1 MRPIPVVLMVALV
14 VTGCAAQ
21 AARDPEPI
29 PRAPAAAASSVPS
42 SANLAGL
49 DGSEWRFV
57 ELDGQPVPAGVN
69 ATLRLHGGRAAGK
82 AGCNAYGARYQI
94 AADGGAKFEQT
105 LSTRMACLQPAG
117 VMHVEQ
123 GVFNAFRNTAKVA
136 IVNGDLVMLDAAGKP
151 LAKLAPTASPE

>member
-1 MRPIPVVLMVALV
+1 MRPIPVMLMAALV

-21 AARDPEPI
+21 ATRDP
-29 PRAPAAAASSVPS
+29 APAEATSAAATSSTPS
-42 SANLAGL
+42 SANLASL

-69 ATLRLHGGRAAGK
+69 ATLRLRNGRAAGK

-105 LSTRMACLQPAG
+105 LSTKMACLQPAG

-123 GVFNAFRNTAKVA
+123 GVFNAFRNTTKVA
-136 IVNGDLVMLDAAGKP
+136 IVNGDLVMLDAAGRP
-151 LAKLAPTASPE
+151 LAKLAPAGSP

>member
-1 MRPIPVVLMVALV
+1 MRPISVMLMAALA

-21 AARDPEPI
+21 AARDPGPQ
-29 PRAPAAAASSVPS
+29 AASSASSTASSVPTAAS
-42 SANLAGL
+42 L

-57 ELDGQPVPAGVN
+57 ELDGAPVPAGVT
-69 ATLRLHGGRAAGK
+69 ATLRFRGGRAAGK

-94 AADGGAKFEQT
+94 AADGTATFTQT
-105 LSTRMACLQPAG
+105 LSTKMACLQPAG

-136 IVNGDLVMLDAAGKP
+136 IANGGLVMLDASGKP
-151 LAKLAPTASPE
+151 LAKLQQMTP